1 MGENKIQRDECS
13 AVIQQICLDGS
24 CMTDK
29 AALHSYLRERMELPD
44 YYGDNFD
51 ALYDVLTGIGSPTK
65 IVLENTGYLA
75 EQDWFGRQVFRVFR
89 EAAGDNEYLDL
100 IEVTG
105 TYSDFTSEKLTEEG
119 EEE

>member
-1 MGENKIQRDECS
+1 MGENKILRDEYS

-51 ALYDVLTGIGSPTK
+51 ALYDVLTDICAPMK
-65 IVLENTGYLA
+65 IVLKNTGYLA
-75 EQDWFGRQVFRVFR
+75 EQGGFGRRVLRVFR
-89 EAAGDNEYLDL
+89 EAAEDNCHLEL
-100 IEVTG
+100 IEAAG
-105 TYSDFTSEKLTEEG
+105 EYSGCTSDEST
-119 EEE
+119 